1 MLVVKTEEASYIS
14 HGPVVIAEE
23 QSNIEQQVAADDEL
37 PMQHDQQTIEQN
49 NDRETAVEHVAEHEM
64 EERLVIE
71 NNQEQNALNSQ
82 EEKETSA
89 LYKHGDMVEQTFDQN
104 QEEVAEVLPVDRERL
119 PLERD
124 ESFPVQDASVSWM
137 QEPTTTDAQDP
148 DSFYTPEEQ
157 SIPQSQLYAEEH
169 QEESHDGEDLVSSSD
184 SHEPWVMVDYPSA
197 QEQDLVPFQD
207 AITAPQ
213 HEPVEI
219 PNEEFVPEALD
230 QMVEQEYQNDDEGVD
245 VDEEEEPPAVEVC
258 RLRQQKVLAR
268 LG

>member
-1 MLVVKTEEASYIS
+1 MGEEHYPVLVVKTEKASYIS

-23 QSNIEQQVAADDEL
+23 QSNIEQQVAADEEL

-71 NNQEQNALNSQ
+71 NNQE
-82 EEKETSA
+82 EKETSA
-89 LYKHGDMVEQTFDQN
+89 LYKHGDMVEQTFNQN
-104 QEEVAEVLPVDRERL
+104 QEEVAEVLPVDQERL

-124 ESFPVQDASVSWM
+124 ESFPLQDASVSWM

-157 SIPQSQLYAEEH
+157 SIPQSQLYAEEY
-169 QEESHDGEDLVSSSD
+169 QEESRDGEDLVSSSD